1 MKESRFPWIA
11 ANVIDKKTGKPFG
24 GAESFVI
31 REFGGVKIGILGL
44 VCPRRGLHRGL
55 VRMLTSST
63 SAKQQRK
70 SFPIFTHVAPKLCWL

>member
-44 VCPRRGLHRGL
+44 VLPETRT
-55 VRMLTSST
+55 TS
-63 SAKQQRK
+63 RPGPDVD
-70 SFPIFTHVAPKLCWL
+70 FLNLC